1 MGGQGRNVQGGLL
14 FADRLTDIRN
24 LYVAMSRGSEMN
36 HAFFGVTGEE
46 TAVDVFVQC
55 MTTDWIDQ
63 PATARH
69 AELNQTTPHRPG
81 LLDGPVLRAL
91 MEQRHEILTSLYDAE
106 SIVDAF
112 HPHRHVLEA
121 DIAEAR
127 TTRARAEA
135 ACRAAENVIE
145 THDRPLRRRKHE
157 HEIRSAQRELQR
169 QPEVIRRADATIA
182 AAEGKLTDLAQRTS
196 EAKEFLRRRPELE
209 SRVTEI
215 DERLAHDRR
224 VRTRIARLEQPSAI
238 IDTLGPRPRGA
249 KKAQAWD
256 KAAGRVH
263 QHQAAFDIQDG
274 IGDWPGRY
282 DRSAYG
288 VSYEAVEDSIWKLRP
303 QRPTI
308 EVARPEIG
316 LSGIEM

>member
-1 MGGQGRNVQGGLL
+1 VQGGLL

-55 MTTDWIDQ
+55 MTSDWIDQ
-63 PATARH
+63 PATVRY
-69 AELNQTTPHRPG
+69 AELNETTPHRPG
-81 LLDGPVLRAL
+81 LLDGPVLRAM
-91 MEQRHEILTSLYDAE
+91 MEQRHEILTNLDDAE

-121 DIAEAR
+121 EIAEAR
-127 TTRARAEA
+127 KTRARAGAEY
-135 ACRAAENVIE
+135 RAAENVIE

-169 QPEVIRRADATIA
+169 QPEVIRRADASIA
-182 AAEGKLTDLAQRTS
+182 AAERKLTDLAQRTA
-196 EAKEFLRRRPELE
+196 EAKELLRRRPELE
-209 SRVTEI
+209 SRVAEI
-215 DERLAHDRR
+215 DGRLAHDRR

-256 KAAGRVH
+256 QTAGRLH

-282 DRSAYG
+282 DRSAYR
-288 VSYEAVEDSIWKLRP
+288 VSYEAVDEAIWKLRP
-303 QRPTI
+303 QRPNM

-316 LSGIEM
+316 LSGIEL